1 MEFDLLLRGI
11 EYISRREVYLTI
23 AALIFLA
30 MLIISIFSYD
40 SVDSGFGYIA
50 FCIVLCAVL
59 SLLWPLSAIVA
70 LAAYINVTLGNIK
83 ENKKKYKKL
92 CGIIDC

>member
-1 MEFDLLLRGI
+1 MEFDLLLKGI

-30 MLIISIFSYD
+30 TVIISIFSYD
-40 SVDSGFGYIA
+40 SVDSGFGYIV

-59 SLLWPLSAIVA
+59 SLLWPLSAMIA
-70 LAAYINVTLGNIK
+70 LVAYIYVTLGNIK

>member
-1 MEFDLLLRGI
+1 MEFDLLLKGI
-11 EYISRREVYLTI
+11 EYISRREVYLAI
-23 AALIFLA
+23 AALIFSA
-30 MLIISIFSYD
+30 TIAISIFSYD
-40 SVDSGFGYIA
+40 SVDSGFGYIV

-59 SLLWPLSAIVA
+59 SILWPLSAIIALVVYICVA
-70 LAAYINVTLGNIK
+70 LGNIK

>member
-1 MEFDLLLRGI
+1 MEFDLLLKGI
-11 EYISRREVYLTI
+11 EYISRREVYLAI
-23 AALIFLA
+23 AALIFSA
-30 MLIISIFSYD
+30 TIVISIFRHYC
-40 SVDSGFGYIA
+40 FGYIV

-59 SLLWPLSAIVA
+59 SLLWPLSAMIA
-70 LAAYINVTLGNIK
+70 LVVYIYVTLGNIK